1 MLSSI
6 VSFISS
12 PIGSLISKIV
22 GGIAL
27 IGIVLGLYS
36 MHNAEIRR
44 QAIAEQNRRQL
55 EQIVTDQQRFIREL
69 QAINNLQLE
78 TLRALERQ
86 NEMVSTRLRR
96 VTQYLE
102 SPQAQNANRP
112 SSEVLRNTIRQLSE
126 ESR

>member
-1 MLSSI
+1 MLNSI
-6 VSFISS
+6 ISFLSS
-12 PIGSLISKIV
+12 PIGGLISKIV

-27 IGIVLGLYS
+27 VGIVLGLYS

-86 NEMVSTRLRR
+86 NEIVSTRLRR